1 MDDMVFSYME
11 KREKQERDVFYF
23 AATKAIV
30 IATVWAECVP
40 TLFNS
45 IWMAE

>member
-1 MDDMVFSYME
+1 ME
-11 KREKQERDVFYF
+11 KREKQRDVVFYF
-23 AATKAIV
+23 AARKAIA

-45 IWMAE
+45 IWMPE